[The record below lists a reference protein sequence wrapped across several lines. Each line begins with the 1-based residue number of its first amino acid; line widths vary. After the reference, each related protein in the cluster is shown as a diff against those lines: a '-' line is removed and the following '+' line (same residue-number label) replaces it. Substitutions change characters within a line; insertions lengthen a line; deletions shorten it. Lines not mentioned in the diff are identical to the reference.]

1 MEKKKERR
9 GNSAGGRDG
18 GEKVNWYTIWL
29 RKTGELVASGTG
41 TECARRLGYASR
53 NSFYSVLSHHRK
65 GAGGQKP
72 LRKYDF
78 LVEELTAEGL
88 AQLDRHNKKR
98 EPGGVTAPTS
108 PAR

>member
-1 MEKKKERR
+1 M
-9 GNSAGGRDG
+9 
-18 GEKVNWYTIWL
+18 NWYTIWL

-41 TECARRLGYASR
+41 TECAKRLGYASR

-78 LVEELTAEGL
+78 LVEELTAEEL
-88 AQLDRHNKKR
+88 AQLDRHNKKKR
-98 EPGGVTAPTS
+98 ARRCDSTDEPCKVIDVTTYHQKFNTG
-108 PAR
+108 RRFLQ

>member
-1 MEKKKERR
+1 M
-9 GNSAGGRDG
+9 
-18 GEKVNWYTIWL
+18 NWYTIWL

-65 GAGGQKP
+65 GAGKQKA

-78 LVEELTAEGL
+78 LVEELTAEEL
-88 AQLDRHNKKR
+88 AQLDRHNKK
-98 EPGGVTAPTS
+98 ES
-108 PAR
+108 PAV

>member
-18 GEKVNWYTIWL
+18 
-29 RKTGELVASGTG
+29 
-41 TECARRLGYASR
+41 
-53 NSFYSVLSHHRK
+53 
-65 GAGGQKP
+65 GGQKP

>member
-1 MEKKKERR
+1 MKGFIAPASNADVYTSANLSGR
-9 GNSAGGRDG
+9 GPS
-18 GEKVNWYTIWL
+18 IWL
-29 RKTGELVASGTG
+29 RKTGELVASGMG

-78 LVEELTAEGL
+78 LVEELTAEEL